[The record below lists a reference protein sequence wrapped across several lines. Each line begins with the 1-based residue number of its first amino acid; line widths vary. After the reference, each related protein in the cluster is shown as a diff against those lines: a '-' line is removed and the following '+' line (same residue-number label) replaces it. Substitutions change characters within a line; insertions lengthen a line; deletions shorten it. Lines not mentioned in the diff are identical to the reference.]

1 MFLLD
6 MAMGTYYDAQSW
18 GGSYPK
24 AGTNSTWA
32 RAGRALKNDEMIVYR
47 LDQVNLTHL
56 VEFRQ
61 RY

>member
-6 MAMGTYYDAQSW
+6 MAMGTYYDAQTW
-18 GGSYPK
+18 GGSFPK
-24 AGTNSTWA
+24 SGTQSTWA